1 MKRVIGITGGVGS
14 GKSRILSILREQY
27 QAEIIQADLVAAEL
41 EQPGGIGLERLV
53 EVFGDGILAEDG
65 SLDRKAFADRIFGDA
80 GALKQVNA
88 IIHPLTYE
96 EIRRRIAASTAP
108 VVAVEAAL
116 FDAESKNFCPEMWF
130 VDTSVEN
137 RILRLMENRGYSR
150 DKCENIMK
158 NQPSREAFL
167 RFADR
172 VIDNNGSFEDACS
185 QIACLMEP
193 ERNTDE
199 TS

>member
-1 MKRVIGITGGVGS
+1 VIGITGGVGS
-14 GKSRILSILREQY
+14 GKSRILSILQEQY
-27 QAEIIQADLVAAEL
+27 HAEIIQADLVAAEL

-80 GALKQVNA
+80 GVLKQVNA

-96 EIRRRIAASTAP
+96 EIRCRIAASTAP

-116 FDAESKNFCPEMWF
+116 FDAESKSFCPEMWF

-137 RILRLMENRGYSR
+137 RILRLMENRGYSHE
-150 DKCENIMK
+150 KCENIMR

-167 RFADR
+167 RFADV
-172 VIDNNGSFEDACS
+172 VIDNNGTFEEACV
-185 QIACLMEP
+185 QIARRMEL